1 MFSGKG
7 DRSLSYPAVFATS
20 VPLAYASSPN
30 RAMYFWLL
38 LIPLNVLLDRYQ
50 RGRPAENDQQPP
62 APAENGN
69 D

>member
-1 MFSGKG
+1 
-7 DRSLSYPAVFATS
+7 
-20 VPLAYASSPN
+20 
-30 RAMYFWLL
+30 MYFWLL